1 MRSVWF
7 KRAAVTRLKFLQI
20 KDGWP
25 DFLVKRIQEILVSL
39 LYFNFKSFKDVI
51 SSSIIRFQCILLD
64 WGVPFSY
71 FINLYKLKR
80 KNLISGGR
88 GAILQKTWVIWSPV
102 LHFSFKNFRDPNS
115 FSFIRFQCIFYVSE
129 ELLSDFWN
137 FSKLEREDLVSG
149 GNIIWIICSR
159 FHPLPPSSGS
169 SFLRFRKFLQNKER
183 KPNFWRGW
191 GTNSADTLNYF
202 VPNPFCI

>member
-51 SSSIIRFQCILLD
+51 SSSIIRFQCILLG

-80 KNLISGGR
+80 KNLISVGR
-88 GAILQKTWVIWSPV
+88 GAILQKIWVIWSP
-102 LHFSFKNFRDPNS
+102 LLYFNFKSFKYQIFRHLLDFNS
-115 FSFIRFQCIFYVSE
+115 FCLIQEYQSQTFEIS
-129 ELLSDFWN
+129 
-137 FSKLEREDLVSG
+137 
-149 GNIIWIICSR
+149 
-159 FHPLPPSSGS
+159 
-169 SFLRFRKFLQNKER
+169 
-183 KPNFWRGW
+183 
-191 GTNSADTLNYF
+191 TN
-202 VPNPFCI
+202 